1 MQVYNLQS
9 DEKTKKSSAKIEY
22 EIVNLANNQ
31 SVLHSSESTD
41 TMGNV
46 GDQITLEKS
55 LSLNTFQ
62 PGHVQADG
70 EGGRQRFQ
78 AADRAFGAVCG

>member
-1 MQVYNLQS
+1 MNLWMQVYNLQQ

-22 EIVNLANNQ
+22 EIVNMANNQ

-55 LSLNTFQ
+55 LSLNSFSA
-62 PGHVQADG
+62 GRLQADG
-70 EGGRQRFQ
+70 ES
-78 AADRAFGAVCG
+78 